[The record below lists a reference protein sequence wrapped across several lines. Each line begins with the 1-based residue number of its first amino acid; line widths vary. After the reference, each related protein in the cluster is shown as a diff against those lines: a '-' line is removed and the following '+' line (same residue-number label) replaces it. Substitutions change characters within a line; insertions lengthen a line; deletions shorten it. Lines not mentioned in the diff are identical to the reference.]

1 MVENKDTDEYELNER
16 MYMKQILVAFSQKYD
31 GDFKSIIHAIVSKE
45 KLTDKEIY
53 DYVNQVD
60 ELTVTILSK
69 KYPEALKQLP
79 DPPIVIYYDGNLE
92 LMDSKGVQLYIPIG
106 NEEYKRVFFALESN
120 GNEMD
125 YCVGVERE
133 EELSFVIEKMI
144 EANPQFNFVDYS
156 RRSKMS
162 DELNM

>member
-1 MVENKDTDEYELNER
+1 MVENKDTGENELNER
-16 MYMKQILVAFSQKYD
+16 IYMKQILVAFSQKYD
-31 GDFKSIIHAIVSKE
+31 GNFSKVIHAVASKE

-69 KYPEALKQLP
+69 KYPEALKLLP
-79 DPPIVIYYDGNLE
+79 DPPIVMYYDGNLE
-92 LMDSKGVQLYIPIG
+92 LMDSKGVQFYIPVG
-106 NEEYKRVFFALESN
+106 NEEYKRVFFALEN
-120 GNEMD
+120 NENEMD

-133 EELSFVIEKMI
+133 EELAFVIETMI
-144 EANPQFNFVDYS
+144 KCNPQFNFVDYS